1 MSLLGLLCLLLAIVA
16 TLLFVLYLM
25 QRRELAGVSEMT
37 RQIGRV
43 LGTQGPPTGRI
54 YLQTDEP
61 ELQEL
66 SQGVNQLIA
75 RASQPGD
82 RAPTNPRLFT
92 ELADRTHEIVIIHRK
107 VILFANQQFA
117 SLVGIEREKLLGRGM
132 EDLVTPEF
140 ADLVADVLR
149 KRLAD
154 EASADRFE
162 VEIIGFQA
170 QVSRLELNIR
180 RIDYEGAPALL
191 VTGVEIVQTS
201 QVRALAEPTYA
212 QELAES
218 GVFRAPGFAAA
229 GFATDSAASAGGS
242 APAMAL
248 ESIAEA
254 IVTTDATG
262 QIEYLNPA
270 AERLIGTTLEA
281 ARGKAIGTVVGLVD
295 DADRRALSD
304 PVYQA
309 LASGVPVNLSR
320 RALMITRGEGDERA
334 IELSASPMRTAEG
347 EIVGAAVLMHDVT
360 ELRGFARQLSY
371 QATHDA
377 LTGLVN
383 RREFERRLDEA
394 ITTARRGESTHILC
408 YLDLDNFKLVNDTSG
423 HLAGDSLLRD
433 VARQLREALR
443 DSDTVARLGG
453 DEFGMLLVGCP
464 LDKARQIADDLCRRI
479 AEFRFVWKDRV
490 FQIGASIGIVELAR
504 ESSSVEDSLAAAD
517 SACYMAKRQGTGNVV
532 VYSARDE
539 ALARSTG
546 EIQWLQ
552 KLQSALKDQRFEL
565 YVQTIVP
572 AVVVAPGNDKHRDG
586 GPAMELLVRMKDE
599 TGREIQPMEF
609 IRAAER
615 YRLMGLIDRW
625 VVQKALD
632 AIVDGTLQVPEGR
645 CVAVNVSGQT
655 LGDTQFL
662 EFVVDCLDRSGV
674 APAQLCF
681 EMTENAVVANLDH
694 ARRFV
699 GVLHGMGCRFALDDF
714 GSGVGSFSNLRSL
727 PMDYLKI
734 DGSFTRNLGRDTV
747 NQAMVTAMIKL
758 ARTLNFK
765 VIAEQVEDAAALEM
779 VRLMGVDFVQGFV
792 ISRPQKLRLAPCG
805 GAAPRGEPTVC
816 RQCAGPA
823 DGQHRQHEAPQQ
835 VLSERR
841 LEALGEQHVRV
852 RDHRHDV
859 DRCEAERRE
868 TRGQPHEQQQW
879 QRELGRGRRDRG
891 PVWRQQ
897 WHAVLLGE
905 QSQRRFPRGG
915 LQPAGFQELPA
926 DMDAGGEQQPG
937 LQGIE
942 RAQHGALRS
951 ERIGKLHRELLRSGG
966 AREARR
972 RERNGT
978 YLAIGASVPPAIFSQ
993 VPLGRCTHSLASP
1006 SLRAWPAQEWP
1017 LAAQS
1022 FLPALATP

>member
-1 MSLLGLLCLLLAIVA
+1 MHDHDLV
-16 TLLFVLYLM
+16 
-25 QRRELAGVSEMT
+25 
-37 RQIGRV
+37 
-43 LGTQGPPTGRI
+43 
-54 YLQTDEP
+54 
-61 ELQEL
+61 
-66 SQGVNQLIA
+66 
-75 RASQPGD
+75 RALGD
-82 RAPTNPRLFT
+82 RAPSNPRLFT
-92 ELADRTHEIVIIHRK
+92 ELADRTHEIVIVHRK

-117 SLVGIEREKLLGRGM
+117 SLVGIEREKLLGRGL

-140 ADLVADVLR
+140 TDLVADVLR

-154 EASADRFE
+154 EPSADRFE
-162 VEIIGFQA
+162 VEIVGFQA

-180 RIDYEGAPALL
+180 RIDYEGTSALL
-191 VTGVEIVQTS
+191 VTGVEIVLTS
-201 QVRALAEPTYA
+201 QVKALAEPTYA

-218 GVFRAPGFAAA
+218 GVLRAPGFAL
-229 GFATDSAASAGGS
+229 DAASMYPGDS

-262 QIEYLNPA
+262 LIEYLNPA
-270 AERLIGTTLEA
+270 AERLIGMTREA
-281 ARGKAIGTVVGLVD
+281 ARGKAIAAVVGLVD

-320 RALMITRGEGDERA
+320 RALMISRGEGDERA

-394 ITTARRGESTHILC
+394 ITTARRGDNTHILC
-408 YLDLDNFKLVNDTSG
+408 YLDLDNFKVVNDTSG
-423 HLAGDSLLRD
+423 HLAGDALLRD
-433 VARQLREALR
+433 VARQLREVLR

-464 LDKARQIADDLCRRI
+464 LEKARQIADDLCRRI
-479 AEFRFVWKDRV
+479 AELRFVWKDRV

-565 YVQTIVP
+565 YVQSIVP
-572 AVVVAPGNDKHRDG
+572 AAVSASSNGDG
-586 GPAMELLVRMKDE
+586 PSMELLVRMKDE
-599 TGREIQPMEF
+599 TGQEIQPLEF

-625 VVQKALD
+625 VVQRALD
-632 AIVDGTLQVPEGR
+632 AIVDGTLQLPEGR
-645 CVAVNVSGQT
+645 CVAVNISGQT

-674 APAQLCF
+674 APSQLCF

-714 GSGVGSFSNLRSL
+714 GSGVGSFSNLRNL

-765 VIAEQVEDAAALEM
+765 VIAEQVEDAASLEM
-779 VRLMGVDFVQGFV
+779 VRMMGVDFVQGFV
-792 ISRPQKLRLAPCG
+792 ISRPQKLR
-805 GAAPRGEPTVC
+805 AA
-816 RQCAGPA
+816 A
-823 DGQHRQHEAPQQ
+823 
-835 VLSERR
+835 
-841 LEALGEQHVRV
+841 
-852 RDHRHDV
+852 
-859 DRCEAERRE
+859 
-868 TRGQPHEQQQW
+868 
-879 QRELGRGRRDRG
+879 
-891 PVWRQQ
+891 
-897 WHAVLLGE
+897 
-905 QSQRRFPRGG
+905 
-915 LQPAGFQELPA
+915 
-926 DMDAGGEQQPG
+926 
-937 LQGIE
+937 
-942 RAQHGALRS
+942 
-951 ERIGKLHRELLRSGG
+951 
-966 AREARR
+966 
-972 RERNGT
+972 
-978 YLAIGASVPPAIFSQ
+978 
-993 VPLGRCTHSLASP
+993 
-1006 SLRAWPAQEWP
+1006 
-1017 LAAQS
+1017 
-1022 FLPALATP
+1022 